1 MADPVFGYTLA
12 QNSIDL
18 SSSNSNNVTAANGNI
33 SYSNVSNIKP
43 LSEYVNSN
51 SSVGTPL
58 PDNTPLRY
66 PYAQLEDTSDWLEIK
81 IVTYLPPG
89 LNSQSGGL
97 KIGTSTSAI
106 RNKESGSIRSPLK
119 YIHLPIPKQ
128 LVDGISVD
136 WGPDRIDPLSALGA
150 ESVGGL
156 IENPGNI
163 GNILKDA
170 YGSAM
175 GAIQTGEGQKAT
187 ISAATKK
194 IINSLGGNVSVNG
207 LLKRTTGAVV
217 NPNLELLFSGPMLR
231 TFDFTFEF
239 APRDS
244 YEGQVVKKIIRE
256 FKKSM
261 TPKTKAFG
269 GPGSGLLISAPDV
282 FEIKYKSG
290 NADHPFLNAFK
301 TCALT
306 NVILNYTASGNY
318 STYSDGTPV
327 HTSMTL
333 SFNELSPIYNEDYDT
348 EEAGPGVG
356 Y

>member
-12 QNSIDL
+12 QNSVDL
-18 SSSNSNNVTAANGNI
+18 SSTSSNNVTPNNGNI
-33 SYSNVSNIKP
+33 SYANASNIKP

-51 SSVGTPL
+51 ASIAKPL
-58 PDNTPLRY
+58 PDNIPLRY

-81 IVTYLPPG
+81 IVKYLPSGFGEPG
-89 LNSQSGGL
+89 SLRL
-97 KIGTSTSAI
+97 GTSTSAI
-106 RNKESGSIRSPLK
+106 RNKQSGSIRNPVK
-119 YIHLPIPKQ
+119 YIHLPIPKE
-128 LVDGISVD
+128 LLDVTSVD
-136 WGPDRIDPLSALGA
+136 WGPDRLDPFSGLAAGA
-150 ESVGGL
+150 IEGT
-156 IENPGNI
+156 IENPGDI
-163 GNILKDA
+163 GNIIKNA
-170 YGSAM
+170 YGSLM
-175 GAIQTGEGQKAT
+175 GSFQTGEGQKGT
-187 ISAATKK
+187 TSAVMKK
-194 IINSLGGNVSVNG
+194 VINSFGGNVSANQ
-207 LLKRTTGAVV
+207 LLKRSSGTVT
-217 NPNLELLFSGPMLR
+217 NPNLELLFNGPMLR
-231 TFDFTFEF
+231 SFDFTFEF

-256 FKKSM
+256 FKKAM
-261 TPKTKAFG
+261 TPKTSAFG
-269 GPGSGLLISAPDV
+269 GPGSGLLISSPDV

-327 HTSMTL
+327 HSLMNL
-333 SFNELSPIYNEDYDT
+333 SFTELSPIYTEDYDT